1 MTLKETTS
9 RDQDI
14 HKGAIEDGHPSDATN
29 APALDADGLPNDEK
43 AIAEDAVGAREDGTQ
58 G

>member
-14 HKGAIEDGHPSDATN
+14 HKGAIEDECPSEATN
-29 APALDADGLPNDEK
+29 APALDADGLPNDAR

>member
-1 MTLKETTS
+1 VTLKETTS

-14 HKGAIEDGHPSDATN
+14 HKGVIEDGRPSEGTN

-43 AIAEDAVGAREDGTQ
+43 AIAEDAAGAREDETQ

>member
-1 MTLKETTS
+1 MTRKETTS

-14 HKGAIEDGHPSDATN
+14 SKGAVEDECPSGATN

-43 AIAEDAVGAREDGTQ
+43 AIAEDAVGAGEDGTQ